1 MASRRSA
8 RQQSKAKDDEHD
20 EEEKLFVV
28 TTTTTTTTTVN
39 RRVIT
44 TANARGEEGK
54 RKKNLI
60 LMKLKNNA
68 KKKGHTTIFNERE
81 NNNKQNIDGNNNDSN
96 NDFKERLIESDMT
109 RLNDD
114 HKDLNKNNA
123 IDCRDLAPESIEW
136 VDKKWSKNEVEF
148 DAKLLRVK
156 TTVETTNWNT
166 TMNNGD
172 VRGGGDANNDS
183 EKDLKEKDLKEKKES
198 FQKKKAMVDKAMND
212 DNLENSLSE
221 KSTRSIVT
229 VGTVEDSDL
238 SDFIVNKGGKI
249 KKGRPKKQDRR
260 SKSGL
265 MRCKMCENTLENA
278 PGSKFKKY
286 FCCDTCVVN
295 PSATFVP
302 SLKVSVFFC
311 QQCRKPHISEEFDL
325 HMKSCRESLKI
336 HRLARLKRQ
345 GKFDLMNEIMSGDEA
360 VLGDDNL
367 QQESRVNERRTNT
380 KSAKRNKK
388 DDDDVKVEDG
398 FIPKSP
404 NLQLGSKLSM
414 FTKQMNSEE
423 IGDEIAEKRVFNDGE
438 AHARAV
444 TEAFKNE
451 REMYSAE
458 LTQYGIEP
466 SLFEDA
472 LVPIENW
479 YFSNLNIPEIFGRG
493 ITSYVTPVMT
503 KDDRSVFAALR
514 KSSAELDIELEVK
527 RSWDL
532 NKASEDGIHIKAKT
546 ATPQDLH
553 PDLVHFVRSAL
564 KMKPIWDDD
573 EGNELTNMEVMNT
586 DQSAVSVGE
595 NKVQKNKLLGTIRPG
610 CVSFSI
616 WVNDPEVMH
625 RFEEDQGIMD
635 RMRRAFL
642 LGIKSTSEDDEREQK
657 SVILRQQKKTLMTD
671 SECLVSDKV
680 RPRIFHVSARA
691 VLADKVTAITIIGA
705 NLLGENSYL
714 NVKFNDEIEEVNL
727 NPEENKSLHYS
738 ILPRDEYLNVTP
750 VMIRTYVRFSNQSF
764 KRKIGSAREGLYAKL
779 DSFTSR
785 FEAHPTRVKLATLQV
800 IRDCNASDAEPI
812 VATDSVKIY
821 EEIFNKFS
829 KPEDP
834 QVMGTLTRSAFMSCA
849 KNCEDERV
857 ATGIV
862 SRCTADAMESL
873 GLRSFADE
881 LRRIDKERFFVSIQK
896 SVMTVCDPW
905 AHIFM
910 TCSMFASAFK
920 PYQKVKKVTM
930 PIVYNALA
938 KNLLLAYLPNV
949 LLTAILLVRKEKSE
963 RYRERYYVVLRLYT
977 ICFAIVTI
985 QKCTSIFFRSFEMVK
1000 DPNAR
1005 HLEFVQAYRCPQ
1017 KAYTGGFLIVVS
1029 SGSIFTLMHSARPAW
1044 DLCIKTLHTLFQL
1057 YVAIRWQCNAV
1068 EVFHVFLIVVGA
1080 FSVLAIP
1087 GYWTQRRAW
1096 RTVWLAHPYEKRL
1109 RLKEKEELFSI
1120 GNAKLA

>member
-8 RQQSKAKDDEHD
+8 RQRSKAKDDEHD
-20 EEEKLFVV
+20 EEEKLF
-28 TTTTTTTTTVN
+28 
-39 RRVIT
+39 
-44 TANARGEEGK
+44 
-54 RKKNLI
+54 
-60 LMKLKNNA
+60 
-68 KKKGHTTIFNERE
+68 
-81 NNNKQNIDGNNNDSN
+81 
-96 NDFKERLIESDMT
+96 
-109 RLNDD
+109 DD
-114 HKDLNKNNA
+114 HKNLNKNNNA
-123 IDCRDLAPESIEW
+123 IDCRDLALDSNER

-156 TTVETTNWNT
+156 STVETTDWNT
-166 TMNNGD
+166 AMNNGD

-265 MRCKMCENTLENA
+265 IRCKMCENTLENA

-380 KSAKRNKK
+380 KSAKSAKRNKK

-479 YFSNLNIPEIFGRG
+479 CFSNLNIPEIFGRG

-595 NKVQKNKLLGTIRPG
+595 NKVEKNKLLGTIRPG

-764 KRKIGSAREGLYAKL
+764 KRKIGSAGEGLYAKL

-896 SVMTVCDPW
+896 SVVTVCDPW

-949 LLTAILLVRKEKSE
+949 LLTAILLIRKEKSE

-977 ICFAIVTI
+977 IYFAIVTI

-1068 EVFHVFLIVVGA
+1068 EVFHVLLIVVGA